1 MISVAFTSEQK
12 SALTT
17 LQQIWT
23 EEQMVLVGASALGCF
38 MDMRWRQTYDL
49 DISISVSLEKCMS
62 DLKKLPGWSPESKP
76 EHRWDAP
83 GGVRIDI
90 IPASPRLLAAREIV
104 WPKSGNRMSL
114 LGLRL
119 AFENNERIQIAD
131 DIFLRVAQIPVV
143 AALKMIAFQDSPTE
157 RTRDLADLAYIL
169 EEFLAEDDPR
179 RFDDEVFQSG
189 LAYEETSAFF
199 LGKDIGKITN
209 EAELARI
216 NAFLEILRDESHTT
230 LAQSRMLIA
239 SPASWR
245 KDPKL
250 LLQRLEVFDK
260 GLRSRNPGQ
269 NWR

>member
-1 MISVAFTSEQK
+1 MIPVSFLSEQI
-12 SALTT
+12 SALKT
-17 LQQIWT
+17 LRKVWT

-38 MDMRWRQTYDL
+38 MDMRWRKTYDL
-49 DISISVSLEKCMS
+49 DLSISVSLETFMS
-62 DLKKLPGWSPESKP
+62 DLQRLPGWNPESKP
-76 EHRWDAP
+76 EYRWTAP

-119 AFENNERIQIAD
+119 AFENNERIQISD
-131 DIFLRVAQIPVV
+131 DLFLHVARIPVV
-143 AALKMIAFQDSPTE
+143 ATLKMIAFQDSPAE

-189 LAYEETSAFF
+189 LSYEETSAFF
-199 LGKDIGKITN
+199 LGKEIGKITN

-216 NAFLEILRDESHTT
+216 NAFLEILRDESHAT
-230 LAQSRMLIA
+230 LAQSKMLIA

-245 KDPKL
+245 KDPTI
-250 LLQRLEVFDK
+250 LLQRLDVFDK
-260 GLRSRNPGQ
+260 GIRS
-269 NWR
+269 